1 MTQIR
6 VASRYD
12 LLDRP
17 DRSKILGDRFL
28 LTLVIVL
35 TGYAL
40 DGRAWAYVGIPPVLY
55 VGELTMLFGI
65 VTLLCMRGW
74 VRMFR
79 TTQAIVLLPF
89 MAWGFVRTIPYISV
103 YLVDALRDGVIWG
116 YATFA
121 FAIAAVL
128 MADPSRLNRLLR
140 WYNLYAKIFV
150 ATMPFVWLISH
161 VFAFAGMVP
170 EWPWASVSIVTIKEG
185 DALVHLGGIIAFWV
199 SGLGPA
205 VAWPWI
211 ALLTLNLGIMG
222 VIDRGGLMAFMFV
235 MAVCFLMRPRSIVP
249 WRMFSMIGAMMFILA
264 VTGISIDIN
273 GGKDRT
279 ISFSQVVENVSS
291 ILGSSKATG
300 LDATKEWRKNWWN
313 DIIGYT
319 VHGPYFWGGK
329 GFGINLADD
338 DGYQV
343 EADASLRS
351 PHSIHFS
358 MLARGGVPMAFLW
371 ALLLFTWG
379 FGIAWGHLTAKRRG
393 ELRWASVFLFIGC
406 YWAAF
411 LINASFDVFL
421 EGPMGGIWFWTVYGV
436 GIACLYLYK
445 NQPRA
450 LQY

>member
-1 MTQIR
+1 
-6 VASRYD
+6 
-12 LLDRP
+12 
-17 DRSKILGDRFL
+17 
-28 LTLVIVL
+28 
-35 TGYAL
+35 
-40 DGRAWAYVGIPPVLY
+40 
-55 VGELTMLFGI
+55 
-65 VTLLCMRGW
+65 
-74 VRMFR
+74 
-79 TTQAIVLLPF
+79 
-89 MAWGFVRTIPYISV
+89 
-103 YLVDALRDGVIWG
+103 
-116 YATFA
+116 
-121 FAIAAVL
+121 
-128 MADPSRLNRLLR
+128 
-140 WYNLYAKIFV
+140 
-150 ATMPFVWLISH
+150 
-161 VFAFAGMVP
+161 
-170 EWPWASVSIVTIKEG
+170 
-185 DALVHLGGIIAFWV
+185 
-199 SGLGPA
+199 
-205 VAWPWI
+205 
-211 ALLTLNLGIMG
+211 
-222 VIDRGGLMAFMFV
+222 GGLMAFMFV